1 MLTNMIK
8 LNHVSKTYGTLKALN
23 DINLV
28 VSTGGTTVFIG
39 PSGCGKSTLLRVTMG
54 LVPPDRGSV
63 FYKGLLVSKDSAEEL
78 CRNFGYVTQG
88 GGLFPHLTAR
98 DNITLMSRFLRRR
111 ESLISERLEE
121 LVELTR
127 LPRNVLDNY
136 PVQLSGG
143 QRQRVAIIRS
153 LMLDP
158 EVLML
163 DEPFGSLDPI
173 VRHQLQTEL
182 REIFRQLSKT
192 VLMVT
197 HDIGEAGY
205 FGDDIILLREG
216 SIIQRGTIEDLV
228 GNPTEPFV
236 DKFVSAQR
244 TLLDVLERKT

>member
-1 MLTNMIK
+1 
-8 LNHVSKTYGTLKALN
+8 
-23 DINLV
+23 
-28 VSTGGTTVFIG
+28 
-39 PSGCGKSTLLRVTMG
+39 
-54 LVPPDRGSV
+54 
-63 FYKGLLVSKDSAEEL
+63 
-78 CRNFGYVTQG
+78 
-88 GGLFPHLTAR
+88 
-98 DNITLMSRFLRRR
+98 
-111 ESLISERLEE
+111 
-121 LVELTR
+121 
-127 LPRNVLDNY
+127 
-136 PVQLSGG
+136 
-143 QRQRVAIIRS
+143 
-153 LMLDP
+153 
-158 EVLML
+158 ML